1 MDMLIYNG
9 LIVTMDADRKIWQQ
23 GAVVIREGRILDIG
37 PQDNILNA
45 YADVEKVDAKGK
57 AVLPGLV
64 NIHSHTA
71 MSALRGMTED
81 LGRRSLYDVYT
92 PFTELMTREDIF
104 LMSRLGCLET
114 LKSGTTCLV
123 ENYSDISTVVEAL
136 DQIGIRAMVSEI
148 VRDADFLELKNRN
161 YCFDPRIGEKF
172 LQQGVDLIEK
182 WHGKHNGR
190 ILCQMSA
197 HAPDLCSANLLKQI
211 RVLAEKYDVGVH
223 FHLSQNPGEVEQ
235 VLKREGKKPAEYLE
249 SVGLVGP
256 RVIAAHCFLSDQ
268 QEVEI
273 LGRSRTNIA
282 HCSGIAGRR
291 AYAPPIWDLK
301 QAGANIT
308 LGSDNMTGDMVEAMR
323 LALVIA
329 RVKTGIDTAM
339 SSMEVLEAA
348 TINGAKALGL
358 DKEIGS
364 LEKGKKADI
373 IMVDLKKAHL
383 IPVVN
388 AVTDLVHYGISSDVD
403 TVIVDGCVLMED
415 RQVKTVN
422 EAEILEQAQKTGERL
437 WEKYRQKYR

>member
-1 MDMLIYNG
+1 MLIYNG
-9 LIVTMDADRKIWQQ
+9 LIVTMDADRRIWQP
-23 GAVVIREGRILDIG
+23 GAVVIREGRILDLG
-37 PQDNILNA
+37 PQDNILIA
-45 YADVEKVDAKGK
+45 YADVAKLDAGGK

-104 LMSRLGCLET
+104 LMGRLGCLET

-136 DQIGIRAMVSEI
+136 DQIGIRAVVSEI
-148 VRDADFLELKNRN
+148 VRDADFLELRNRN
-161 YCFDPRIGEKF
+161 YRFDPKTGEKL

-197 HAPDLCSANLLKQI
+197 HAPDLCSAGLLRQI
-211 RVLAEKYDVGVH
+211 RALAEKYDVGVH

-235 VLKREGKKPAEYLE
+235 VLTREGKRPAEYLE

-256 RVIAAHCFLSDQ
+256 RVIAAHCFLSDER
-268 QEVEI
+268 EVEI
-273 LGRSRTNIA
+273 LGGSRTNVA
-282 HCSGIAGRR
+282 HCSGIAARR

-329 RVKTGIDTAM
+329 RVKTGIDTAL

-373 IMVDLKKAHL
+373 IMLDLKKAHL
-383 IPVVN
+383 TPVVD
-388 AVTDLVHYGISSDVD
+388 AVTDFVHYGISSDVD
-403 TVIVDGCVLMED
+403 TVIVDGCVLMEE
-415 RQVKTVN
+415 RQVKSVN
-422 EAEILEQAQKTGERL
+422 EEAVLEQAQKTGERL
-437 WEKYRQKYR
+437 WEEYRRKYH